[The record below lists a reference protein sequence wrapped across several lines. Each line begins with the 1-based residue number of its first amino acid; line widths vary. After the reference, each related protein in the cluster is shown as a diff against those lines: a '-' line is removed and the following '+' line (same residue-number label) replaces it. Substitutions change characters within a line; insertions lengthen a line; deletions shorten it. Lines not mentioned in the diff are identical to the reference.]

1 MKIYFV
7 FFISK
12 FRTTL
17 TETFASLFSA
27 EDCSE
32 TETESSSSSKIR
44 IVSSSFVTGEDDLE
58 TLKSVMPSHTAI
70 SLRSVAGSQN
80 VIAPRKEAAS
90 RIVTQNSAVSPYV
103 TVANNSTAS
112 GSITASRNISTAT
125 SDVTSSPGVTAAR
138 TISANPGQVR
148 EVLAPTRLEDG
159 KVVRRI
165 IRLTSRDDIIAE
177 LQREL
182 EALKKSLSQQ
192 QLSNHKL
199 EFEKKLLKKE
209 RDEFEQLLTDS
220 EAAAKRLKADLRTV
234 LSEDFSSVDDL
245 KARAA
250 EILNETDS
258 DPDEVLINEEL
269 IKFSDPYTL
278 TDYLD

>member
-1 MKIYFV
+1 M
-7 FFISK
+7 
-12 FRTTL
+12 
-17 TETFASLFSA
+17 
-27 EDCSE
+27 
-32 TETESSSSSKIR
+32 
-44 IVSSSFVTGEDDLE
+44 
-58 TLKSVMPSHTAI
+58 
-70 SLRSVAGSQN
+70 
-80 VIAPRKEAAS
+80 
-90 RIVTQNSAVSPYV
+90 
-103 TVANNSTAS
+103 
-112 GSITASRNISTAT
+112 
-125 SDVTSSPGVTAAR
+125 
-138 TISANPGQVR
+138 
-148 EVLAPTRLEDG
+148 
-159 KVVRRI
+159 VRRI
-165 IRLTSRDDIIAE
+165 IRLSSRDDVIAD
-177 LQREL
+177 LQSEL

-220 EAAAKRLKADLRTV
+220 ETAAKRLKADLRTV

>member
-1 MKIYFV
+1 MA
-7 FFISK
+7 
-12 FRTTL
+12 
-17 TETFASLFSA
+17 ETDPASPP
-27 EDCSE
+27 
-32 TETESSSSSKIR
+32 KIR
-44 IVSSSFVTGEDDLE
+44 IVSSTFLTGAGENNPE
-58 TLKSVMPSHTAI
+58 TLQSVMPSPTAI
-70 SLRSVAGSQN
+70 SLRNVAGKQN
-80 VIAPRKEAAS
+80 VTAPRKAAAS
-90 RIVTQNSAVSPYV
+90 RIVTQNIAVPPYI
-103 TVANNSTAS
+103 TVAADPTAS
-112 GSITASRNISTAT
+112 GSVAASCNILPASG
-125 SDVTSSPGVTAAR
+125 DVTRSSSGAR
-138 TISANPGQVR
+138 AISVNPGQAQ
-148 EVLAPTRLEDG
+148 EVMAPTRLEG
-159 KVVRRI
+159 GQVVRRI
-165 IRLTSRDDIIAE
+165 IRLSSRDDVIAD
-177 LQREL
+177 LQNEL

-250 EILNETDS
+250 DILNETDS

>member
-1 MKIYFV
+1 M
-7 FFISK
+7 
-12 FRTTL
+12 
-17 TETFASLFSA
+17 
-27 EDCSE
+27 
-32 TETESSSSSKIR
+32 
-44 IVSSSFVTGEDDLE
+44 
-58 TLKSVMPSHTAI
+58 
-70 SLRSVAGSQN
+70 
-80 VIAPRKEAAS
+80 
-90 RIVTQNSAVSPYV
+90 
-103 TVANNSTAS
+103 
-112 GSITASRNISTAT
+112 
-125 SDVTSSPGVTAAR
+125 
-138 TISANPGQVR
+138 
-148 EVLAPTRLEDG
+148 
-159 KVVRRI
+159 VRRI
-165 IRLTSRDDIIAE
+165 IRLSSRDDVIAD
-177 LQREL
+177 LQSEL

-250 EILNETDS
+250 DILNETDS

>member
-1 MKIYFV
+1 M
-7 FFISK
+7 
-12 FRTTL
+12 
-17 TETFASLFSA
+17 
-27 EDCSE
+27 
-32 TETESSSSSKIR
+32 
-44 IVSSSFVTGEDDLE
+44 
-58 TLKSVMPSHTAI
+58 
-70 SLRSVAGSQN
+70 
-80 VIAPRKEAAS
+80 
-90 RIVTQNSAVSPYV
+90 
-103 TVANNSTAS
+103 
-112 GSITASRNISTAT
+112 
-125 SDVTSSPGVTAAR
+125 
-138 TISANPGQVR
+138 
-148 EVLAPTRLEDG
+148 
-159 KVVRRI
+159 VRRI
-165 IRLTSRDDIIAE
+165 IRLSSRDDVIAD
-177 LQREL
+177 LQNEL

-250 EILNETDS
+250 DILNETDS

>member
-1 MKIYFV
+1 
-7 FFISK
+7 
-12 FRTTL
+12 
-17 TETFASLFSA
+17 
-27 EDCSE
+27 
-32 TETESSSSSKIR
+32 
-44 IVSSSFVTGEDDLE
+44 
-58 TLKSVMPSHTAI
+58 MPSPTAI
-70 SLRSVAGSQN
+70 SLRNVAGKQN
-80 VIAPRKEAAS
+80 VTAPRKAAAS
-90 RIVTQNSAVSPYV
+90 RIVTQNIAVPPYI
-103 TVANNSTAS
+103 TVAADPTAS
-112 GSITASRNISTAT
+112 VSVAASCNILPASG
-125 SDVTSSPGVTAAR
+125 DVTRSSSGAR
-138 TISANPGQVR
+138 TISVNPGQAQ
-148 EVLAPTRLEDG
+148 EVMAPTRLEG
-159 KVVRRI
+159 GQVVRRI
-165 IRLTSRDDIIAE
+165 IRLSSRDDVIAD
-177 LQREL
+177 LQNEL

-250 EILNETDS
+250 DILNETDS